1 MRLKQTILLITILC
15 AGCVSTPHAPQPSPT
30 VAGLKPASRRATYTS
45 EQIVQLYL
53 TNIAFGDWY
62 LARLGA
68 ACDALAHDATT
79 PEARY
84 QALRLKAIQGAS
96 VYSILTNP
104 NPIVQVLSLQSLIEL
119 TRLKWITEGKAAAT
133 FGDQAKLLV
142 DALNEIEQHGRS
154 KALEVISPDEL
165 NSIRDSAQAWRSQ
178 NREIDDIEFIRFED
192 YAAELAHSLAQQQ
205 QADLVSNVQSAI
217 SGLSETRL
225 LGVRSLYLM
234 SRFPRIIEWQMEAE
248 MAYAARQPE
257 TKSFLDDMTRMTRT
271 ADELQQQTAQ
281 LQKTLDSLPQKVA
294 DSLTSEPVLKEA
306 LATAHEGVARGGA
319 ATTQLAAVE
328 TSVRQL
334 DGAVDS
340 LSRQFNQINRSYDP
354 ESVQKMVQEGKSA
367 ASQEARSLIYLATLC
382 LAGLIVLQALL
393 RRWRSRNVDERS

>member
-15 AGCVSTPHAPQPSPT
+15 AGCVSKPGAPQPSPT
-30 VAGLKPASRRATYTS
+30 VAGLKPASQRATYTN

-84 QALRLKAIQGAS
+84 EALRLKAIQGAS

-104 NPIVQVLSLQSLIEL
+104 NPIVQVLSLQSLVEL

-133 FGDQAKLLV
+133 FGDRGQLLV
-142 DALNEIEQHGRS
+142 DALNEMEQRGRTN
-154 KALEVISPDEL
+154 ALEVISLDEL
-165 NSIRDSAQAWRSQ
+165 NSIRESTKKWRDQ
-178 NREIDDIEFIRFED
+178 NREIGDIEFIRFED
-192 YAAELAHSLAQQQ
+192 YAAELAHSLAQQEQ
-205 QADLVSNVQSAI
+205 EDLVSNVQSAI
-217 SGLSETRL
+217 AGLSETRL

-234 SRFPRIIEWQMEAE
+234 TRFPRIIEWEMEAE

-271 ADELQQQTAQ
+271 ADEVQQQAAQ

-294 DSLTSEPVLKEA
+294 DSLAAEPVLQEA
-306 LATAHEGVARGGA
+306 LSTAHEGVARGGA

-328 TSVRQL
+328 SSVRRL
-334 DGAVDS
+334 DGSVAS
-340 LSRQFNQINRSYDP
+340 LSQQFDQINRSYDP
-354 ESVQKMVQEGKSA
+354 ESVQKMVQEGKSVA
-367 ASQEARSLIYLATLC
+367 AQEARSLIYLATLC
-382 LAGLIVLQALL
+382 LAGLIVLQAML